1 MMHNT
6 GSTAATAD
14 TAALTVDRP
23 QPVWMTLNE
32 ARERA
37 FTGEIVFEVDP
48 EVLAYLDNGVVY
60 YAERVSDVSLG
71 RRLLDAGLIDMAQ
84 LERGTVRVGD
94 IEHLGRLFDR
104 DPSVD
109 RDAVVVMAESST
121 EELIA
126 DLANRAITSVRVT
139 AYRHHP
145 SGVHRWFVA
154 PLDPTGVTRP
164 LSAVAQLDSTVVDD
178 LPELPFGVDADEL
191 TIEWDDADATNAH
204 LTPFDGFDMS
214 LLDLGDEHAEDVT
227 DEASEIDDEV
237 FELSL
242 DLAEYT
248 DTEPS
253 DTDDGF
259 VGAEQEQAVDAE
271 PVDAEA
277 VDAEAVD
284 QPVDDRD
291 AVDQPVDD
299 LVDVETLDDLA
310 DFEFSVVWPDGSA
323 EPTTSVSSTEVDHLD
338 AIDTEPTDDENTVDE
353 NTVDESTVD
362 ESTVDEPVVDADPEL
377 AFTRSDEGEIQ
388 FSMPPLTLDDEPE
401 AADADVPDD
410 VADAVRRAIA
420 AIETASVP
428 GADDTTKL
436 PVVAD
441 VDRDDHEPPTDDGI
455 DVGGTSPATGAPAPT
470 GAFGG
475 LAPPTMAT
483 RAEVLYGQMADDGS
497 TVDTATSAPTL
508 AERTPGAASVVFV
521 DDPVDEDE
529 SDAGGGNE
537 RSSALRRLIGSLRR
551 KDH

>member
-164 LSAVAQLDSTVVDD
+164 LSAVAQLDSTIVDD

-214 LLDLGDEHAEDVT
+214 LLDLG
-227 DEASEIDDEV
+227 
-237 FELSL
+237 
-242 DLAEYT
+242 EYT

-353 NTVDESTVD
+353 STVDESTVD
-362 ESTVDEPVVDADPEL
+362 EST
-377 AFTRSDEGEIQ
+377 
-388 FSMPPLTLDDEPE
+388 
-401 AADADVPDD
+401 
-410 VADAVRRAIA
+410 
-420 AIETASVP
+420 
-428 GADDTTKL
+428 
-436 PVVAD
+436 
-441 VDRDDHEPPTDDGI
+441 
-455 DVGGTSPATGAPAPT
+455 
-470 GAFGG
+470 
-475 LAPPTMAT
+475 
-483 RAEVLYGQMADDGS
+483 
-497 TVDTATSAPTL
+497 
-508 AERTPGAASVVFV
+508 
-521 DDPVDEDE
+521 
-529 SDAGGGNE
+529 
-537 RSSALRRLIGSLRR
+537 
-551 KDH
+551 